1 MKAIENYQAEKY
13 QQTNYEKVESGI
25 YQTKDESGELQYVT
39 SLSFVQEPDL
49 GEGAGEAISQYPL
62 EDILEEFYCYI
73 SDFYRDMNTADSEK
87 NYLEFAS
94 PDLADIQKLRSIIG
108 KHVYNA
114 EEDGFVKLMID
125 ET

>member
-1 MKAIENYQAEKY
+1 M
-13 QQTNYEKVESGI
+13 
-25 YQTKDESGELQYVT
+25 YQTTDESGELLYVT

-49 GEGAGEAISQYPL
+49 GEETGEVIAQYPL

-73 SDFYRDMNTADSEK
+73 SDFYKDMNTADSEK

-94 PDLADIQKLRSIIG
+94 PDLADIQNLRSIIG
-108 KHVYNA
+108 KHVYNV

-125 ET
+125 EA

>member
-1 MKAIENYQAEKY
+1 MKAIEDYQAEKY

-49 GEGAGEAISQYPL
+49 GEGTGEAISQYPL
-62 EDILEEFYCYI
+62 EDILDKFYCYI
-73 SDFYRDMNTADSEK
+73 NDFYPEISHQDSEK
-87 NYLEFAS
+87 AYLEFAS
-94 PDLADIQKLRSIIG
+94 PDLADIQNLRSIIG

-125 ET
+125 EV